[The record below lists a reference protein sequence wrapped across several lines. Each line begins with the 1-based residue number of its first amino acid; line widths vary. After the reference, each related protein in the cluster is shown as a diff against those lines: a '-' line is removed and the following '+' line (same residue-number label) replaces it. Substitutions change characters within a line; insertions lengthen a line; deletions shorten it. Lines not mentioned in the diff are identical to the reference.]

1 MILSQIAAMAKNR
14 VIGGDNRLLWHIPE
28 DLKFFKEKT
37 KGHIM
42 IMGRKTFESLG
53 KPLPNRMHIVITRN
67 RDFKYEHPMVRVAAD
82 VDAAVREAS
91 KLTPAFGEEVFIVGG
106 GEIYKQTLSITNR
119 IYLTVVEADFAG
131 DASFPEFDEGV
142 FKLADSRASQ
152 VEDGSLKYEFRTYV
166 KSP

>member
-53 KPLPNRMHIVITRN
+53 KPLPGRMHIVITRN
-67 RDFKYEHPMVRVAAD
+67 RDFKYEHPMVRVVGD
-82 VDAAVREAS
+82 VEGAVREARS
-91 KLTPAFGEEVFIVGG
+91 LTEEFGEEVFIVGG
-106 GEIYKQTLSITNR
+106 GEIYKQTLSIASR
-119 IYLTVVEADFAG
+119 IYLTVVDCDFVG
-131 DASFPEFDEGV
+131 DASFPEFDE
-142 FKLADSRASQ
+142 KLFHLAEARSSQ
-152 VEDGSLKYEFRTYV
+152 VDDGSLRYEFRTYI
-166 KSP
+166 KGS